1 MTTRCRFPLWLA
13 ALLTLLLPAVAPA
26 TTVIAPDF
34 NRLVNTADYVVR
46 ATVKSVAS
54 DWRPDPGNPGKSYI
68 GTRVELEVHE
78 VIKGNPPSPLVLDLV
93 GGSVGGQTLR
103 IEGSPRFATG
113 QQSILFVRGNGRQV
127 VPLVGMRH
135 GHYPLRRDPATGR
148 DLVMRSG
155 GRYLYNEA
163 EVSLPESMDSV
174 LQRRDPRA
182 QPLTAAEF
190 AARIRGVIQRPE
202 QTRERH
208 D

>member
-1 MTTRCRFPLWLA
+1 MTPRCRFLFWLA
-13 ALLTLLLPAVAPA
+13 ACLPLLLSSPARA
-26 TTVIAPDF
+26 TTVVAPDF

-54 DWRPDPGNPGKSYI
+54 DWRPDPSHPGKSYI

-78 VIKGNPPSPLVLDLV
+78 VIKGAPPSPLVLDLV
-93 GGSVGGQTLR
+93 GGSVGGETLR
-103 IEGSPRFATG
+103 IEGAPRFTPG
-113 QQSILFVRGNGRQV
+113 QQSILFIQGNGRQV
-127 VPLVGMRH
+127 IPLVGMRH

-163 EVSLPESMDSV
+163 EVSLPENMGSL

-182 QPLTAAEF
+182 EPLTAAEF
-190 AARIRGVIQRPE
+190 AARIRGVITRPE
-202 QTRERH
+202 NTRERQN
-208 D
+208 